1 MKSPVYDTK
10 ATKRTV
16 SLTINSDLYAQS
28 EGFGINASQ
37 IMEDALAREVARRKT
52 EQIKAEILADIAACN
67 AYEAEHGSF
76 CDMVREH
83 YANESDDA
91 E

>member
-1 MKSPVYDTK
+1 MKVYDTQAAK
-10 ATKRTV
+10 QTV

-67 AYEAEHGSF
+67 AYVAEHGSF
-76 CDMVREH
+76 PDMVREH
-83 YANESDDA
+83 YENASDND